1 MKTRSKDLEIIE
13 DLLNLLTNT
22 QQTFEVPVAAAIYD
36 PELNLISQSLNQR
49 EVANDPTAH
58 AEICVLREAGI
69 SQNNWNLAGF
79 SLYITLEPCLMCAGA
94 ILQSR
99 VSRVIFGAFNPGDS
113 STSAI
118 SLLRA
123 SNPQLEIVGGVLD
136 KECSQ
141 FLSQWFSNQRM
152 KKDRI

>member
-13 DLLNLLTNT
+13 DLLNLLTKT
-22 QQTFEVPVAAAIYD
+22 EQTFEVPVAAAIYD
-36 PELNLISQSLNQR
+36 QEMNLVDQSLNQR
-49 EVANDPTAH
+49 ESSSDPTAH

-69 SQNNWNLAGF
+69 SQNNWNLDGF

-94 ILQSR
+94 LLQSR

-113 STSAI
+113 STSTI

-123 SNPQLEIVGGVLD
+123 SNQKLEIVGGVLD

-141 FLSQWFSNQRM
+141 FLSQWFSNQRVN
-152 KKDRI
+152 KG

>member
-1 MKTRSKDLEIIE
+1 MKTRSKDLEIIA
-13 DLLNLLTNT
+13 DLLHLLTKT
-22 QQTFEVPVAAAIYD
+22 QQTFEVPVAAVIYD

-49 EVANDPTAH
+49 EAANDPTAH

-69 SQNNWNLAGF
+69 TQGNWNLEGF

-113 STSAI
+113 STSTI
-118 SLLRA
+118 SLLRVTR
-123 SNPQLEIVGGVLD
+123 PQLEVVGGVLD

-141 FLSQWFSNQRM
+141 FLSQWFNNQRM
-152 KKDRI
+152 QKG

>member
-13 DLLNLLTNT
+13 DLLNLLTKT

-36 PELNLISQSLNQR
+36 PEFNLISQSLNLR
-49 EVANDPTAH
+49 EAANDPTAH
-58 AEICVLREAGI
+58 AEICVLRKAGI
-69 SQNNWNLAGF
+69 SQGNWNLDGF

-113 STSAI
+113 NTSTI

-123 SNPQLEIVGGVLD
+123 TNPRLEVEGGVLD

-141 FLSQWFSNQRM
+141 FLSQWFNNHRM
-152 KKDRI
+152 QKG

>member
-1 MKTRSKDLEIIE
+1 
-13 DLLNLLTNT
+13 
-22 QQTFEVPVAAAIYD
+22 
-36 PELNLISQSLNQR
+36 
-49 EVANDPTAH
+49 
-58 AEICVLREAGI
+58 
-69 SQNNWNLAGF
+69 
-79 SLYITLEPCLMCAGA
+79 MCAGA

-113 STSAI
+113 STSTI

-123 SNPQLEIVGGVLD
+123 TNQQLEVVGGVLD

-152 KKDRI
+152 QKG

>member
-13 DLLNLLTNT
+13 GLLNLLMKTE
-22 QQTFEVPVAAAIYD
+22 QTFEVPVAAAIYD
-36 PELNLISQSLNQR
+36 QEMNLISQAINQR
-49 EVANDPTAH
+49 ESSSDPTAH
-58 AEICVLREAGI
+58 AEICVLRGAGI
-69 SQNNWNLAGF
+69 SKGNWNLEGF

-113 STSAI
+113 SASTI
-118 SLLRA
+118 SLLRVA
-123 SNPQLEIVGGVLD
+123 NPQLEIVGGVLD

-141 FLSQWFSNQRM
+141 FLSQWFSNQRLL
-152 KKDRI
+152 KG

>member
-13 DLLNLLTNT
+13 DLLNLLTKT

-36 PELNLISQSLNQR
+36 SEFNLICQSLNQR
-49 EVANDPTAH
+49 EAANDPTAH

-69 SQNNWNLAGF
+69 SQGNWNLDGF

-113 STSAI
+113 NTSTI

-123 SNPQLEIVGGVLD
+123 TNPRLEVEGGVLD

-141 FLSQWFSNQRM
+141 FLSQWFNNHRM
-152 KKDRI
+152 QKG

>member
-1 MKTRSKDLEIIE
+1 MKTRSKDLEVIE
-13 DLLNLLTNT
+13 DLLDLLSKTE
-22 QQTFEVPVAAAIYD
+22 QTFEVPVAAAIYD
-36 PELNLISQSLNQR
+36 QELSLISQAINQR
-49 EVANDPTAH
+49 ESSSDPTAH
-58 AEICVLREAGI
+58 AEICVLRDAGI
-69 SQNNWNLAGF
+69 SQGNWNLEGL

-113 STSAI
+113 STSTI

-123 SNPQLEIVGGVLD
+123 TSPQLEIVGGVLD

-152 KKDRI
+152 KKG

>member
-13 DLLNLLTNT
+13 DLLNLLTKT
-22 QQTFEVPVAAAIYD
+22 EQTFEVPVAAAIYD
-36 PELNLISQSLNQR
+36 PEFNLISQSLNQR
-49 EVANDPTAH
+49 ESANDPTAH

-69 SQNNWNLAGF
+69 SQGNWNLEGF
-79 SLYITLEPCLMCAGA
+79 SLYVTLEPCLMCAGA

-99 VSRVIFGAFNPGDS
+99 VSRMIFGAFNPGDS
-113 STSAI
+113 STSTI
-118 SLLRA
+118 SLLRVT
-123 SNPQLEIVGGVLD
+123 NPQLEVVGGVLD

-152 KKDRI
+152 QKG